1 MTSRP
6 VMALPF
12 GLLRISLISIILF
25 FLVVCALRRLCRF
38 ARLCAFGELCRF
50 ARSPLRSSHHPRF
63 ACITSP
69 LRRHHRTASATTSPQ
84 ATSLSKAIMIV
95 YADEGAA
102 ECQYLSK
109 RYQQR
114 VVYLARRRGT
124 KACDEQCTPEGA
136 HCHCDDQLQAF
147 HHALLISSAQR
158 CHTYLRRVSYSFWF
172 LKLSWSCGCLVGSFM
187 RCATADATCPQ

>member
-1 MTSRP
+1 
-6 VMALPF
+6 
-12 GLLRISLISIILF
+12 
-25 FLVVCALRRLCRF
+25 
-38 ARLCAFGELCRF
+38 
-50 ARSPLRSSHHPRF
+50 
-63 ACITSP
+63 
-69 LRRHHRTASATTSPQ
+69 
-84 ATSLSKAIMIV
+84 MIV

-147 HHALLISSAQR
+147 HHALLISSEHTCQR
-158 CHTYLRRVSYSFWF
+158 YARRVGYSLWF
-172 LKLSWSCGCLVGSFM
+172 LKLSWSCACLVGSFM
-187 RCATADATCPQ
+187 RCATAEATCPQ